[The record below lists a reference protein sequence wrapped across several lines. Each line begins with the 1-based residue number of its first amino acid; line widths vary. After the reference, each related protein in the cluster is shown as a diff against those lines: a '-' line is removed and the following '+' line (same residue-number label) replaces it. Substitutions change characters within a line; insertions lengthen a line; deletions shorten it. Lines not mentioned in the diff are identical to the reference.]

1 MFVCLLSAN
10 KVFVVVVVVCLLFVL
25 LMLFNINF
33 HWCNL
38 LIHFVSMIVSMK
50 RLGAIV
56 LISNLL
62 FKHTREHE
70 ARPPHAE
77 NKLIQSRLKRFW
89 FYL

>member
-38 LIHFVSMIVSMK
+38 LIHVVSMIVVRSETFGRYSANK
-50 RLGAIV
+50 QPIV
-56 LISNLL
+56 QA
-62 FKHTREHE
+62 HPRT
-70 ARPPHAE
+70 
-77 NKLIQSRLKRFW
+77 
-89 FYL
+89 